1 MLKELPYTV
10 GDQDLIDER
19 WNWNRIGKVMIGVMI
34 KWDDEKFDRFFNIQ
48 FKGFWKEKRCF
59 FGRQWFKF
67 NWFLGCVGCNLLLTK
82 SALQCGASYD
92 VMVCCHTGVFNV
104 NM

>member
-34 KWDDEKFDRFFNIQ
+34 KWDEEKFDKFFNAIKPQ
-48 FKGFWKEKRCF
+48 LPPDEIEEILNRRAWYTS
-59 FGRQWFKF
+59 
-67 NWFLGCVGCNLLLTK
+67 CNDIVKPHGQMSFTFAPK
-82 SALQCGASYD
+82 
-92 VMVCCHTGVFNV
+92 
-104 NM
+104 